1 MKRLLACVGLMVAA
15 AALSGCYY
23 DPGYTYV
30 RGGGSAGDAYY
41 GGYYGC
47 CYAPGVS
54 VGISSHWYGGS
65 RYPRYHGRDY
75 GRDYRHR
82 DNDRGHYRDDGHSGH
97 RDSQRGGRHSR
108 DRDDRRHCPPPRP
121 VAPGVQAQ
129 SADAFATVKRIRR
142 DI

>member
-41 GGYYGC
+41 GSGTTYYASPYDSYYGPAYYGGYYGC
-47 CYAPGVS
+47 CYAPGVT

-82 DNDRGHYRDDGHSGH
+82 DNDRGHYRDDGRSGH

-108 DRDDRRHCPPPRP
+108 DRDDRRP
-121 VAPGVQAQ
+121 
-129 SADAFATVKRIRR
+129 
-142 DI
+142 